1 MRKNVQISF
10 SLFMDLQQFLISVIL
25 QEEGPGRDLYDYKR
39 SDYDQTQY
47 EKVQTGAG
55 AAGAD
60 Q

>member
-1 MRKNVQISF
+1 
-10 SLFMDLQQFLISVIL
+10 MDLQQFLISVIL
-25 QEEGPGRDLYDYKR
+25 QEEGPGRDLYEYKR